1 MFKNVLV
8 GVDGR
13 QGGRDAIALARQLAS
28 SDGGLTLAHVCAPFL
43 GRGAVESLPWQRA
56 EAQRLL
62 ERERDR
68 AAVDADLAV
77 GDPFPVGPGLH
88 GLAEQRR
95 ADLLVVGSTRHA
107 LLGRVLMGDD
117 CRASLDGAPCAIA
130 IAPRG
135 YALAPHRL
143 ERVGVG
149 YDASPESEHALTA
162 AREIARRHAGEI
174 NVLWVVSLQNV
185 REEKPIP
192 ADWPSAVD
200 ELIDRHAARL
210 ARLQD
215 VHGVVTYG
223 GPREELVQFGKD
235 LDLLVVGSRG
245 YGPVGRLV
253 HGSVS
258 GYLVG
263 HATCPLLV
271 LPRGTLAVAPPPEV
285 ERQEHAAAVRDS
297 TISPQGAVR

>member
-1 MFKNVLV
+1 MFRNVLI

-28 SDGGLTLAHVCAPFL
+28 SDGGLTLAHVCTPFL
-43 GRGAVESLPWQRA
+43 GRGAVESLRWQRA
-56 EAQRLL
+56 EAQKLL
-62 ERERDR
+62 EGERDR

-77 GDPFPVGPGLH
+77 RDPSPVGPGLH
-88 GLAEQRR
+88 ELAEQRR

-107 LLGRVLMGDD
+107 ILGRVLMGDD
-117 CRASLDGAPCAIA
+117 CRAALDGAPCAVA

-135 YALAPHRL
+135 YAQAPHRL
-143 ERVGVG
+143 KRVGVG

-162 AREIARRHAGEI
+162 ARKLARRHAGEI

-185 REEKPIP
+185 REEKPI
-192 ADWPSAVD
+192 AANWPSAVD
-200 ELIDRHAARL
+200 ELIERHAERL
-210 ARLQD
+210 ARLHD

-223 GPREELVQFGKD
+223 GAREELVQFGKH
-235 LDLLVVGSRG
+235 LDLLIVGSRG

-258 GYLVG
+258 GHLVG
-263 HATCPLLV
+263 HSTCPLLV
-271 LPRGTLAVAPPPEV
+271 VPRGTPAVAPPPDT
-285 ERQEHAAAVRDS
+285 ERQEHTAAVRDS